1 MVCLFASAFHTRR
14 SQPKYLAHWLIG
26 YHDRCRRPDLQ
37 PPRTPT
43 PNFNLVLSCLVLSTP
58 LQICHFTCHF
68 PHTRHKRRRASS
80 IDPLQIR
87 EHHRPAR
94 TLFNNI
100 NNILGSGFTLEH
112 ALSGRLRARYM
123 LLSEPSF
130 PTFECVVD
138 SCQTGDVLLP
148 CL

>member
-1 MVCLFASAFHTRR
+1 MWCVSLPLPFTLEGLSPNTLH
-14 SQPKYLAHWLIG
+14 IG
-26 YHDRCRRPDLQ
+26 SLGTMTAADDRIFSLRGHRL
-37 PPRTPT
+37 R
-43 PNFNLVLSCLVLSTP
+43 LSSKRSTP